1 MDLYDTIHNA
11 YSIGSSVYN
20 MAKQWRSRSHS
31 TSLRGSGTARAAAAA
46 AAAAVSANGSI
57 SSSGGI
63 RRRGPRSSAPPAKR
77 RRLFKRRGVRRRR
90 SFRRKARNVS
100 RASNKNLYTRKF
112 KPFRRYNTGRFS
124 LGKLLS
130 NGYQFPKQTFARMSC
145 KLYDTVQFVP
155 STAAG
160 RHLIINSVLGHT
172 GALSDATV
180 ATNAWS
186 YLPMF
191 KMFYSK
197 YLILGAKTRLT
208 IQKPPNPAFFYPPSM
223 VVSAPTD
230 TAVSPPL
237 IGSGYWYVRLRYFK
251 DGESVGFPLPATS
264 VEYQNWATMRDFLED
279 PTVMYVKDADNSGTK
294 VGYLWPSVTGVTN
307 QSYNLSLTR
316 GDQHGYGPQ
325 VYYEVTQKN
334 KFVSFTIKYSARKHH
349 GDKNYLKN
357 GPWLLWD
364 AALEDESRFYAYYG
378 YICFGTDNLPFCQTP
393 IDGFPHRRVTIN
405 TTAYI
410 GMQEPKIGPSDDLDV
425 DTALGLART
434 NREEL
439 LKKLLVEEKE
449 AADVLS
455 YSITRNSDESN
466 PELVTELE
474 QEIQKFL
481 ESEGEDEEEEEMQD
495 TQDNNA

>member
-1 MDLYDTIHNA
+1 MDPSLYETLQNA

-20 MAKQWRSRSHS
+20 MAKQWRSRSSS
-31 TSLRGSGTARAAAAA
+31 TGLRSSGTARAAAAA
-46 AAAAVSANGSI
+46 AAAAVSANGTV
-57 SSSGGI
+57 SSVGGV
-63 RRRGPRSSAPPAKR
+63 RRRRSRSTAPPAKR
-77 RRLFKRRGVRRRR
+77 RRIFKRRATRRRR
-90 SFRRKARNVS
+90 SFRRKARNVPKMS
-100 RASNKNLYTRKF
+100 YKNLYTRKF
-112 KPFRRYNTGRFS
+112 KSFRKFNTGRFS
-124 LGKLLS
+124 IGKLLS

-160 RHLIINSVLGHT
+160 RQLVINAVVGHT

-191 KMFYSK
+191 KMFYSR

-230 TAVSPPL
+230 TAISPPL

-251 DGESVGFPLPATS
+251 DGYPVGYSMPASPT
-264 VEYQNWATMRDFLED
+264 EYQNWSTLRDFLED
-279 PTVMYVKDADNSGTK
+279 PTVMYVKDVDNTGTK
-294 VGYLWPSVTGVTN
+294 VGYLWPSITGVTN

-316 GDQHGYGPQ
+316 GDQHGFGPQ
-325 VYYEVTQKN
+325 VYYEISQKN
-334 KFVSFTIKYSARKHH
+334 KLVSFTIKYSAKKHH

-357 GPWLLWD
+357 GPWSVWD

-378 YICFGTDNLPFCQTP
+378 YIAFGTDNLPYCQTP

-410 GMQEPKIGPSDDLDV
+410 AMQDPKIGPSDDLDV

-439 LKKLLVEEKE
+439 LKKLLEGEKD
-449 AADVLS
+449 AKDALL
-455 YSITRNSDESN
+455 YSITRNRDETN
-466 PELVTELE
+466 PELSNELE
-474 QEIQKFL
+474 EEIQNLL
-481 ESEGEDEEEEEMQD
+481 EDGEEDEEDSDFQEIS
-495 TQDNNA
+495 